1 MCIFLHKFTYVIF
14 YTIVFT
20 KKQLTLENCF
30 FSVRIFSSAVSRLAE
45 AYICISHLQ
54 DSFLLAIKQHSEYR
68 TDRCIAICMCA
79 VCINPENENI
89 FKKFGTEKKY
99 YKIDLF
105 VHNFFFYQKKD
116 DYIYFSLK
124 EREFGF
130 TVVKKLRR
138 FVQIV

>member
-1 MCIFLHKFTYVIF
+1 
-14 YTIVFT
+14 
-20 KKQLTLENCF
+20 
-30 FSVRIFSSAVSRLAE
+30 
-45 AYICISHLQ
+45 
-54 DSFLLAIKQHSEYR
+54 
-68 TDRCIAICMCA
+68 MCA